1 VGAHGGG
8 VVAAMEEEG
17 ETISG
22 EGESV
27 MALME
32 GKVGGG

>member
-1 VGAHGGG
+1 VGAHSGG
-8 VVAAMEEEG
+8 AATAIEEEG
-17 ETISG
+17 ETING

-27 MALME
+27 MAQME